1 MNSITKRWL
10 RSSLLITFLLVA
22 GAVSIYIYTLISSSY
37 NGVQQAMFSRISSMG
52 GQLKITTGQTAEQ
65 TAQNRGRLLRRMV
78 EQFDEKDKFEFMLL
92 DSEGQVIATSSGG
105 TLGYKEIPEDFF
117 LAMESPNSTGRS
129 VYTSVTGER
138 VMALTVMVPYPA
150 EDVAALRMGT
160 SLTMVD
166 QMMVERVL
174 LALGI
179 GAAILLFSVWSG
191 VFFIRSI
198 VRPLDEVAQ
207 TANAIARGDLSAR
220 LPEGSDSDEIGRL
233 CNTINQMAGELSKTE
248 RLQNEFI
255 SSVSHELRTPL
266 TSIRGWVE
274 TIAHI
279 RDPEDENYRKG
290 LSIIGRETDRLYD
303 MVEELL
309 SFSRLQS
316 GVKLDCCPLD
326 LVAELTDAALFMEA
340 RIRAEGL
347 HLVYEEPELPLP
359 IWADAGRLRQVFI
372 NVMDNAVKYS
382 LPGGAITLDEGLHLV
397 YEEPELPLP
406 IWADAGRLRQVFI
419 NVMDNAV
426 KYSLPGGAIT
436 LDLLQDGENVYV
448 LIQDEGRGIAPDDL
462 ENVKLKFFKG
472 KGAVRGSGI
481 GLAVVDEIMTAL
493 DGSADISSELG
504 KGTTVTLRLPIYR
517 GGGEP
522 PAWAV
527 QQAR

>member
-1 MNSITKRWL
+1 
-10 RSSLLITFLLVA
+10 
-22 GAVSIYIYTLISSSY
+22 
-37 NGVQQAMFSRISSMG
+37 
-52 GQLKITTGQTAEQ
+52 
-65 TAQNRGRLLRRMV
+65 
-78 EQFDEKDKFEFMLL
+78 
-92 DSEGQVIATSSGG
+92 
-105 TLGYKEIPEDFF
+105 
-117 LAMESPNSTGRS
+117 
-129 VYTSVTGER
+129 
-138 VMALTVMVPYPA
+138 
-150 EDVAALRMGT
+150 
-160 SLTMVD
+160 
-166 QMMVERVL
+166 MVERVL

-382 LPGGAITLDEGLHLV
+382 LPGG
-397 YEEPELPLP
+397 P
-406 IWADAGRLRQVFI
+406 
-419 NVMDNAV
+419 
-426 KYSLPGGAIT
+426 IT